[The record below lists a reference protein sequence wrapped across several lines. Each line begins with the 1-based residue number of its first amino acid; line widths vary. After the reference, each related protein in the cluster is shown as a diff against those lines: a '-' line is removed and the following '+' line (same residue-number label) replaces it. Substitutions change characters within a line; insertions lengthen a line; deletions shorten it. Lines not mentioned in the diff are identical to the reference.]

1 MLEEI
6 AGANILRLDC
16 ACYIWR
22 SARGPAWLELGDGGG
37 ALEMSSEIMGSKI
50 M

>member
-37 ALEMSSEIMGSKI
+37 GPGDELRDHG
-50 M
+50 